1 MATYL
6 KIDEDKLSEHLNKQL
21 GKLKGVIKNKAK
33 SAMRTLIR
41 KFKQRAIESA
51 TAAVIQKVSPSL
63 CENTSD
69 IARGVE
75 QVNDFTQGVSNTLNK
90 LTQIANK
97 ILGPITKLLGI
108 VDTIINLPIPTSVPP
123 GIGITLSIPAKFDDI
138 VQTLR
143 EFVNKAR
150 KLAESIQNG
159 VATVGAVNA
168 ALSGVLDRLN
178 DLMSFSES
186 YCELVGAYAD
196 SLENGTDVGGL
207 NQDLLDEYGNII
219 LEMANALELML
230 DGQDDGQGF
239 DSATQEM
246 LELIEDY
253 AIEEFIPE
261 GVKSR
266 LRRRRID
273 DSFGTLNGD
282 GKNAGDGDG
291 LNLGPDGLPLDGLAG
306 SGNALQLL
314 DVNIPD
320 QNSEL
325 YEAIDGNIYTLK
337 VEDDPT
343 SPEVAQRRFG
353 VAQTSEGVTVLK
365 SPPTFTTKT
374 KTILADIKI
383 RLDTQLSIL

>member
-1 MATYL
+1 MGTYL
-6 KIDEDKLSEHLNKQL
+6 KIDEDKLKEQLNKQL

-75 QVNDFTQGVSNTLNK
+75 QVNDFTQGVANTLGK
-90 LTQIANK
+90 LTQIANRV
-97 ILGPITKLLGI
+97 LGPISKLLGI
-108 VDTIINLPIPTSVPP
+108 VNTIINLPIPTSVPP
-123 GIGITLSIPAKFDDI
+123 GIGIPISIQSKFEDI
-138 VQTLR
+138 KQTLR
-143 EFVNKAR
+143 EFVDKAR
-150 KLAESIQNG
+150 KLAASIQNG

-178 DLMSFSES
+178 DLMAFSES

-196 SLENGTDVGGL
+196 SLENGIDVGGL

-282 GKNAGDGDG
+282 NKNAGDGDG

-306 SGNALQLL
+306 SGI
-314 DVNIPD
+314 NIPD

-325 YEAIDGNIYTLK
+325 YEAIDGNIYILK

-343 SPEVAQRRFG
+343 SPEVALRRFG

-365 SPPTFTTKT
+365 SPPTFTTKA